1 MIVTIDGPAGSGKST
16 IANLLAKKLHIPFL
30 DTGAMY
36 RSVAVYVAKNALADK
51 PNLVIDHLALIN
63 ISFDWTRDP
72 PTVLLNQADV
82 SAEIRS
88 PEITALTSR
97 VACLDEVRA
106 YLVSQQQAIGRH
118 FGSLVTEGRDQGS
131 VVFPNAE
138 YKFYLDAQVNERAA
152 RRVAQFARRGVSA
165 SLDQVREDILRRD
178 AADFARRVGPLARPV
193 DALVVDTTHMTIAE
207 VVAHLAAH
215 IERNAV

>member
-16 IANLLAKKLHIPFL
+16 IANLLAKKLQIPFL

-36 RSVAVYVAKNALADK
+36 RSIAVYVQKNGWAGQA
-51 PNLVIDHLALIN
+51 NLVIDHLPLIE
-63 ISFDWTRDP
+63 IRFDWTRDP
-72 PTVLLNQADV
+72 PTVLLNQQDV

-88 PEITALTSR
+88 PEITALTSQ

-131 VVFPNAE
+131 VVFPGAE
-138 YKFYLDAQVNERAA
+138 YKFYLDADVNERAA
-152 RRVAQFARRGVSA
+152 RRVAQFARAGVTA
-165 SLDQVREDILRRD
+165 SLEQVREDMQRRD
-178 AADFARRVGPLARPV
+178 NADLARRVGPLARPV

-215 IERNAV
+215 IERKAV